1 MAPQTLVNVTLPEM
15 GESVSEGSIVEW
27 RKKVGDWV
35 DEGDTL
41 VDVTTDKV
49 DVEVPSTASG
59 VVTARHGDE
68 GATIPVGAVL
78 VEIDTTAAKPE
89 GAAASAAQPRGVTP
103 TAAAPSANVTLSS
116 SKGAPQDPTLVT
128 PASYGAPGSGAPPA
142 ERHGGNGK
150 AGGVLSHHARRLV
163 ERLHIDASKLTGTG
177 PDGLILREDVEA
189 AVASGKIAFTG
200 GLGSASR
207 GRAPVRQ
214 CHPEPVEGCATQRA
228 RRGELPAGRGG
239 REGHR
244 PQGLRRDARVVHG
257 AVAVD
262 PGGDVVPHAARRHAR
277 TAPRRAERRAQAGRP
292 HREDLVHARHRVR
305 AGARRA
311 RAARRSRRRSAA
323 STASRRASKRA

>member
-1 MAPQTLVNVTLPEM
+1 MASETLVNVTLPEM

-27 RKKVGDWV
+27 RKKIGDWV

-89 GAAASAAQPRGVTP
+89 GTAASAAAKT
-103 TAAAPSANVTLSS
+103 AAPSDNVTLSS
-116 SKGAPQDPTLVT
+116 SIGAPQDPTLVT
-128 PASYGAPGSGAPPA
+128 PASYGLAGSGTAPA
-142 ERHGGNGK
+142 ERRAGNGK

-200 GLGSASR
+200 GLGSASA
-207 GRAPVRQ
+207 APTVNYPPASADAKVTDLKGSVATLASYMEQ
-214 CHPEPVEGCATQRA
+214 SLSIPVAT
-228 RRGELPAGRGG
+228 
-239 REGHR
+239 
-244 PQGLRRDARVVHG
+244 
-257 AVAVD
+257 
-262 PGGDVVPHAARRHAR
+262 
-277 TAPRRAERRAQAGRP
+277 
-292 HREDLVHARHRVR
+292 
-305 AGARRA
+305 
-311 RAARRSRRRSAA
+311 
-323 STASRRASKRA
+323 